1 MTDTDRVST
10 DDVPDSAP
18 IELRDADIAWQE
30 LEGEI
35 VVLDTARGAYLL
47 LNASAAVLWAAVAAG
62 TTRSDLVQILVA
74 RYGLTDDVAR
84 QDVDAF
90 LGTLAE
96 RELVKA

>member
-74 RYGLTDDVAR
+74 RYGLTDDLAR

>member
-1 MTDTDRVST
+1 LTDTDRVST

-30 LEGEI
+30 FEGEI

-74 RYGLTDDVAR
+74 RYGLTDDLAR